1 MPSFPIKR
9 ALVLGASGQFGTS
22 LCRRLVQLDDMHLF
36 LGGRDRQKLEATREQ
51 LRAVRPDA
59 KIDIV
64 AWQISASGLEDLLYS
79 RRLNL
84 VVHLAGP
91 FQGQDYAVA
100 KACLRA
106 GVPYIDMADGREFVA
121 NFSTLDAAAQAKGIP
136 LITGASTV
144 PGLSSAIVDA
154 MLENF
159 SQLEAIDYGI
169 CGGVKTGLG
178 LATLKA
184 VLTYCGKPYGVLKD
198 GSYVTVYGLGRP
210 RHHDFPKP
218 VNRRYMVDCDI
229 PDHDLFPACYPALR
243 RMEFGSC
250 IDAPGLPR
258 LLSLMSA
265 CVQKGWIGDWNFLA
279 PIIQPC
285 MKAVRFLGSAH
296 SGFFMRLQG
305 QDQQRNPKKMLF
317 EILAR
322 DGSGLEI
329 PVTPVILLV
338 KKMLRGE
345 ALPAGAYPCMGLFS
359 LAEFQQELA
368 SYPISWDTKDVQ

>member
-1 MPSFPIKR
+1 M
-9 ALVLGASGQFGTS
+9 VLGASGQFGS
-22 LCRRLVQLDDMHLF
+22 RLCRRLVQLDGLHLL
-36 LGGRDRQKLEATREQ
+36 LGGRDRQKLEATHVQ
-51 LRAVRPDA
+51 LRAMKPDA

-64 AWQISASGLEDLLYS
+64 AWAISGSSLLDLLYS
-79 RRLNL
+79 RRVNL

-100 KACLRA
+100 KACLTA
-106 GVPYIDMADGREFVA
+106 GVPYIDMADGREFVTK
-121 NFSTLDAAAQAKGIP
+121 FCSLDSAAQAKGIA

-144 PGLSSAIVDA
+144 PGLSSAVIDA
-154 MLENF
+154 MLANF

-184 VLTYCGKPYGVLKD
+184 VLSYCGKPYHILKD
-198 GSYVTVYGLGRP
+198 GMPTRVYGLGRP
-210 RHHDFPKP
+210 RHHDFPEP
-218 VNRRYMVDCDI
+218 VNRRYVVDCDI
-229 PDHDLFPACYPALR
+229 PDHDLFPARYATLR
-243 RMEFGSC
+243 QMDFGSC
-250 IDAPGLPR
+250 IDAPGLPQM
-258 LLSLMSA
+258 LSLMST
-265 CVQKGWIGDWNFLA
+265 CVRKGWIQDWNFLST
-279 PIIQPC
+279 IIQPC

-296 SGFFMRLQG
+296 SGFFMRLEGRDPQG
-305 QDQQRNPKKMLF
+305 NPKKTVF

-345 ALPAGAYPCMGLFS
+345 PLRAGAYPCMGLFS
-359 LAEFQQELA
+359 LAEFQQELS
-368 SYPISWDTKDVQ
+368 SYPISWETKDVQ